1 MSNPLSM
8 SLAELAD
15 WYYTTA
21 DLGQDGDEDLP
32 ESYWTS
38 DEGVRAVL
46 LRAFGSSDCGDF
58 AVMLHEMTGYPV
70 VNLLGPDRFP
80 VHSFVRTPEG
90 LALDVYGACSEL
102 EVARRYGFRGKHPR
116 VVTVDPSNA
125 CGHLPSDD
133 WNEEGFDERAQRL
146 AAVIRQLPWAP
157 FNTPEFQALSHRR
170 MEGVDVSVHQA
181 PTARRSLRP

>member
-21 DLGQDGDEDLP
+21 DLGQDGDEDRP
-32 ESYWTS
+32 ESYWSS
-38 DEGVRAVL
+38 DEGIRAVL

-58 AVMLHEMTGYPV
+58 AVALHELTGYPI
-70 VNLLGPDRFP
+70 VNLLGPDRLP

-90 LALDVYGACSEL
+90 LALDVYGANDEL

-116 VVTVDPSNA
+116 VVPVDPAQA

-146 AAVIRQLPWAP
+146 VAVIRQLPWAP
-157 FNTPEFQALSHRR
+157 FNTPDFQALVQRPL
-170 MEGVDVSVHQA
+170 EGVDTSVLEA
-181 PTARRSLRP
+181 PSARRAPRP